1 MSYLPIK
8 YCTKWQK
15 RNRYQLS
22 QLAGISGVGE
32 AKVAKYGK
40 DFIALIRKETGEKS
54 ARKGDSLE
62 ETLYLLGQGKNLEEI
77 ASMRN
82 LQETTVCSHVAQLI
96 GEGRYKDWKKLVT
109 PDEILSVAHVSKKGN
124 GELKPIYEALDGT
137 LSYGKIRIILAV
149 LGLSDMF

>member
-1 MSYLPIK
+1 M
-8 YCTKWQK
+8 
-15 RNRYQLS
+15 
-22 QLAGISGVGE
+22 
-32 AKVAKYGK
+32 
-40 DFIALIRKETGEKS
+40 
-54 ARKGDSLE
+54 
-62 ETLYLLGQGKNLEEI
+62 
-77 ASMRN
+77 
-82 LQETTVCSHVAQLI
+82 AQLI